1 METIDM
7 KTLKGVISSIETNTT
22 PTEFPGHEKF
32 IQYMDTPDVMSFG
45 KWMQANGFNPALIA
59 LEVELNKRGFDI

>member
-7 KTLKGVISSIETNTT
+7 KILKGIISEIETSTN
-22 PTEFPGHEKF
+22 PTEFSAHEKF

-45 KWMQANGFNPALIA
+45 KWMQANGFNLALTA
-59 LEVELNKRGFDI
+59 LKVELNKRGFDI